1 LVEATSFG
9 CTRGLLRFFEDL
21 ILDLEEYAEH
31 NFKLSIP
38 DKDGITERQ
47 HLEQV
52 ERQSGHTPLALQGKE
67 FPELLEYVWTAFL
80 LLNQGR
86 GQGFN
91 GPLPLGFQDIL
102 AWQQLTN
109 TYLLPWEV
117 STIKR
122 LDAVYLR
129 VVNKHG

>member
-1 LVEATSFG
+1 M
-9 CTRGLLRFFEDL
+9 
-21 ILDLEEYAEH
+21 
-31 NFKLSIP
+31 
-38 DKDGITERQ
+38 TERQ

-52 ERQSGHTPLALQGKE
+52 ERQSGHTPLALQGTE
-67 FPELLEYVWTAFL
+67 FPELLSYVWAAFL

-91 GPLPLGFQDIL
+91 GPLALSFQDIL

-109 TYLLPWEV
+109 EYLLPWEV

-129 VVNKHG
+129 VVNKNG

>member
-1 LVEATSFG
+1 MVASTG
-9 CTRGLLRFFEDL
+9 CGSPRGLLRFFEDL

-38 DKDGITERQ
+38 DKDGVTERQ
-47 HLEQV
+47 HLEEV
-52 ERQSGHTPLALQGKE
+52 ERQSGRTPLALQGTE

-86 GQGFN
+86 GLGFN
-91 GPLPLGFQDIL
+91 GPLPLSFQDIL

-109 TYLLPWEV
+109 GYLLPWEV
-117 STIKR
+117 SAIKR

>member
-1 LVEATSFG
+1 MVEATSFG
-9 CTRGLLRFFEDL
+9 STRGLLRFFEDL
-21 ILDLEEYAEH
+21 ILDLEEYAEQS
-31 NFKLSIP
+31 FKLSIP
-38 DKDGITERQ
+38 DKDGVTERQ
-47 HLEQV
+47 HLEEV
-52 ERQSGHTPLALQGKE
+52 ERQSGRTPLALQGTE
-67 FPELLEYVWTAFL
+67 FPELLGYVWTAFL

-91 GPLPLGFQDIL
+91 GPLPLSFQDML

-109 TYLLPWEV
+109 EYLLPWEV

>member
-9 CTRGLLRFFEDL
+9 STRGLLRFFESL
-21 ILDLEEYAEH
+21 ILDLEEYAEQD
-31 NFKLSIP
+31 FKLSIP
-38 DKDGITERQ
+38 DKDGVTERQ
-47 HLEQV
+47 HLEEV
-52 ERQSGHTPLALQGKE
+52 ERQSGRTPLALQGTE
-67 FPELLEYVWTAFL
+67 FPELLGYVWAAFL

-91 GPLPLGFQDIL
+91 GPLPLSFQDML

-109 TYLLPWEV
+109 NYLLPWEV
-117 STIKR
+117 SAIKR

>member
-1 LVEATSFG
+1 MVEATSARG
-9 CTRGLLRFFEDL
+9 TRGLLRFFESL
-21 ILDLEEYAEH
+21 ILDLEEYAEQ
-31 NFKLSIP
+31 NFMLSIP
-38 DKDGITERQ
+38 DKDGVTERQ
-47 HLEQV
+47 HLEEV
-52 ERQSGHTPLALQGKE
+52 ERQSGRTPLALQGTE
-67 FPELLEYVWTAFL
+67 FPELLGYVWTAFL

-91 GPLPLGFQDIL
+91 GPLPISFQDIL

-109 TYLLPWEV
+109 EYLLPWEV

-122 LDAVYLR
+122 LDTVYLR

>member
-1 LVEATSFG
+1 LVEATGSG
-9 CTRGLLRFFEDL
+9 STRGLLCFFEDL

-38 DKDGITERQ
+38 DKDGVTERQ
-47 HLEQV
+47 HLEEV
-52 ERQSGHTPLALQGKE
+52 ERQSGRTPLALQGTE

-91 GPLPLGFQDIL
+91 GPLPLSFQEIL
-102 AWQQLTN
+102 AWQQLTD

-129 VVNKHG
+129 VVAKNV